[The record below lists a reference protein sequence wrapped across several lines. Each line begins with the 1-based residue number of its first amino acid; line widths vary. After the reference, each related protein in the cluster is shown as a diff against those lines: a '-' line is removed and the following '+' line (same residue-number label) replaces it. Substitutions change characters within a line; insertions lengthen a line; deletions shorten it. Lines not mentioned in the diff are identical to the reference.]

1 MTSRSGGLGRW
12 EVEAMVRRFSV
23 FGLSLVLV
31 FASLFLA
38 GEAPAAGERRV
49 TRIVINKQEH
59 TLELKAGEDTL
70 ASYKVALG
78 PGGPGPK
85 LREGDKVTPVGRYHV
100 MMHQPSQYRVF
111 LRLDYPNAD
120 DVRRFAALKASGDL
134 PKSAKIGSDIGIH
147 GPPVAMPDADKPGL
161 KAYDWTWGCIALD
174 DAEILEVA
182 RRVKDGTPVDIED

>member
-1 MTSRSGGLGRW
+1 MLRQ
-12 EVEAMVRRFSV
+12 FSV
-23 FGLSLVLV
+23 FGPALVL
-31 FASLFLA
+31 ASLFFV
-38 GEAPAAGERRV
+38 GEAPAAGEKRV
-49 TRIVINKQEH
+49 THIVIKKKEH
-59 TLELKAGEDTL
+59 MLELKAGEDIL

-100 MMHQPSQYRVF
+100 TMHQPSQYRVF

-120 DVRRFAALKASGDL
+120 DVRRFAALKSSGEL
-134 PKSAKIGSDIGIH
+134 PRGAKIGGDIGIH
-147 GPPVAMPDADKPGL
+147 GPPVAMAETDKPGL

-174 DAEILEVA
+174 DAEILDVA